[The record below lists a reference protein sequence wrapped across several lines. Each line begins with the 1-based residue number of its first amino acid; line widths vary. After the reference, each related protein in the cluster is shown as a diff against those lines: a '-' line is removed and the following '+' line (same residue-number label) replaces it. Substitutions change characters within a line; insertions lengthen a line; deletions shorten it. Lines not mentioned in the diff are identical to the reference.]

1 MADAAELDWLAAG
14 DRLKALL
21 LPLKDQGLRE
31 VFIATDQAEVKNLA
45 QFTPAVHILY
55 QGDKVGE
62 GSQSGLSKTAVQS
75 WLLLLV
81 HRATPNQPS
90 AGVWLGRILQAVS
103 GQAHGNQTFIRT
115 SAGVRPSYAGGVA
128 YLPLQ
133 FDITV
138 KFKGERP

>member
-1 MADAAELDWLAAG
+1 MAEELDWLAAG
-14 DRLKALL
+14 ERLKELL
-21 LPLKDQGLRE
+21 LPLKAKGLRD
-31 VFIATDQAEVKNLA
+31 VFVATDQADVKNLA
-45 QFTPAVHILY
+45 QFVPSVHILY
-55 QGDKVGE
+55 QGDHVGD
-62 GSQSGLSKTAVQS
+62 GSQSGLTKTATQS

-81 HRATPNQPS
+81 HRATPGQPS

-103 GQAHGNQTFIRT
+103 GQACGNHTFVRA

-138 KFKGERP
+138 KFKGDRP